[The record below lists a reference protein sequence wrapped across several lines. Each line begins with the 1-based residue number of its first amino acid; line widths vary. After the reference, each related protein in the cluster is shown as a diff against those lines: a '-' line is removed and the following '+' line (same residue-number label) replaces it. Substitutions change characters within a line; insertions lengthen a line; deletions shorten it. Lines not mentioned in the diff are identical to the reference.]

1 MILFIP
7 NADNALLTMLRAINE
22 KMSEPYKLQ
31 IDENQEQYLGDA
43 DIENFKELLKKKAKG
58 ELKFYSQA
66 EFSDKMVQKGYKWW
80 SVMQMSFG
88 KI

>member
-1 MILFIP
+1 MTLFIP

-31 IDENQEQYLGDA
+31 INENQEQYLSSA
-43 DIENFKELLKKKAKG
+43 DIENFKELLKKKTKG

-66 EFSDKMVQKGYKWW
+66 EFSDKMAQKGYKW
-80 SVMQMSFG
+80 
-88 KI
+88 

>member
-66 EFSDKMVQKGYKWW
+66 EFSDKMVQKGYKW
-80 SVMQMSFG
+80 
-88 KI
+88 

>member
-1 MILFIP
+1 MTLFIP

-31 IDENQEQYLGDA
+31 IDKNQEQYLGDA
-43 DIENFKELLKKKAKG
+43 DIENFKELLKKKVKG

-66 EFSDKMVQKGYKWW
+66 EFSDKMAQKGYKW
-80 SVMQMSFG
+80 
-88 KI
+88 